1 LGQISRLFPVFLAS
15 SFRLYARRDRM
26 ALTMTGESDRKGKT
40 RPRRGVAGFLVEDFV
55 IPRWRASDEKTQS
68 HEEDL

>member
-1 LGQISRLFPVFLAS
+1 
-15 SFRLYARRDRM
+15 M

-40 RPRRGVAGFLVEDFV
+40 RPRRGVAGLLANDFV
-55 IPRWRASDEKTQS
+55 TPRWRASDEKTQS